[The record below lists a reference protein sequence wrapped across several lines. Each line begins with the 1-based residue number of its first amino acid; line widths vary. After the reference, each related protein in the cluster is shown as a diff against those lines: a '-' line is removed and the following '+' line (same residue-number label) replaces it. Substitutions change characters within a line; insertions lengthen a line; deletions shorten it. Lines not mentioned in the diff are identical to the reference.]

1 MLGLS
6 SVLDSG
12 ISFVLYK
19 SDFRLLPGSHTSL
32 NRKIC
37 AASGDSVHVDLKLSP
52 SEHAEVFLEQI
63 ELFNS
68 LSGFVPTPAPAFETV
83 L

>member
-6 SVLDSG
+6 GVLDSG

-19 SDFRLLPGSHTSL
+19 SDFSLLPGSHTSL
-32 NRKIC
+32 NKKIC
-37 AASGDSVHVDLKLSP
+37 AASGDSVYVDLKLSP
-52 SEHAEVFLEQI
+52 SEHSEIFLEHI

-68 LSGFVPTPAPAFETV
+68 FSGFLPTPASAFEMV